1 MHARLGWESKR
12 TKVQGE
18 REEEEDIKV
27 KKREKREQVIEE
39 EATKRQ
45 EEEEEEAIVLSTSN
59 IVFGGKLVSLKRQ
72 SVIALLWELNVQAGH
87 ELMGVWCLKAW
98 LGLAWLCFVCMG

>member
-45 EEEEEEAIVLSTSN
+45 EEEEEAIVLSTSN

-87 ELMGVWCLKAW
+87 KLMGVWCLKAW